1 MTRPVLFRPAAERE
15 MLEAEAWFEERQ
27 PELGRRFRASV
38 DETIERVREF
48 PLAFP
53 VVHGQKR
60 RALVPRFP
68 YAIYFA
74 LISDTIVVA
83 SVVHGHRDPAVW
95 RSRR

>member
-1 MTRPVLFRPAAERE
+1 MSRPVIFRPAAARE
-15 MLEAEAWFEERQ
+15 VLEAERWFEEHQ
-27 PELGRRFRASV
+27 PDLGRRFRASV
-38 DETIERVREF
+38 DQTVERVREF

-74 LISDTIVVA
+74 LINDTVVVA
-83 SVVHGHRDPAVW
+83 GVVHGHRDPEVW